1 MRGFAGLGVAG
12 CLACV
17 ASASAAEGVAVS
29 ALDCALA
36 AENRIELEQSDSRP
50 SSRSRVDGLHVV
62 WKRIAVTDHLHAKD
76 RFRIKLV
83 DFDGDTRKLVL
94 SGSDVNCSYRPK

>member
-12 CLACV
+12 CLACM

-36 AENRIELEQSDSRP
+36 AENRIELEQRDSRP

-62 WKRIAVTDHLHAKD
+62 WKRIEVSDQLHAED
-76 RFRIKLV
+76 RFRITLV
-83 DFDGDTRKLVL
+83 DYDGDTRKLVL
-94 SGSDVNCSYRPK
+94 SGNDVTCAYRPK